1 MNCESQSDRQASAY
15 PIDRA
20 GVRLLKAVAIIIMGR
35 MAICG
40 TSPINSQL
48 RNQIAHLQ
56 AQLDQTL
63 NLYKAQRSSASLV
76 SALKIQAQIVS
87 ALLSATALA
96 SPTSAAQFGKIN
108 SL

>member
-1 MNCESQSDRQASAY
+1 MNRGSQSFRPASAY
-15 PIDRA
+15 LIDRA
-20 GVRLLKAVAIIIMGR
+20 EVRLLKAVAPIIMGR

-48 RNQIAHLQ
+48 RNQIASLQ

-63 NLYKAQRSSASLV
+63 NLYKTQRSSASLV
-76 SALKIQAQIVS
+76 AALKIQAQIVS

-96 SPTSAAQFGKIN
+96 SPTSTAQFGKIN